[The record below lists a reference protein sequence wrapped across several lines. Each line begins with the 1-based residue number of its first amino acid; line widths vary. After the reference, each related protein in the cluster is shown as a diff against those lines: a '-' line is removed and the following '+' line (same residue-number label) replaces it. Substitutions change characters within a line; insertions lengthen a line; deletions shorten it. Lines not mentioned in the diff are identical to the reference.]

1 MQVKKT
7 CQYMICQYI
16 LQYPIR
22 DCDLQ
27 EVLDDIPLG
36 SEIESITEWHSP
48 GGKSGIKVTVI
59 IND

>member
-7 CQYMICQYI
+7 CQYI
-16 LQYPIR
+16 LQYPIW

-48 GGKSGIKVTVI
+48 DGKSGIKVTVI
-59 IND
+59 ING